1 MIVPVG
7 GGGLISGIAI
17 AVRSKR
23 PEVEVIGVQ
32 VEACAP
38 FPASLQAGIPVPVE
52 SVRTIADGIAV
63 KRPAS

>member
-1 MIVPVG
+1 MVPVG
-7 GGGLISGIAI
+7 GGGLISGIAVAI
-17 AVRSKR
+17 RSER

-38 FPASLQAGIPVPVE
+38 FVASLKAGHAIAVD

-63 KRPAS
+63 KRPGE